1 MKLLDLKQD
10 IQRINMVFEWCT
22 RNGAISE
29 LLFNNMRNF
38 LPPQYLQKKLNTT
51 RDIYALTAHDL
62 PPEWTSNVKLA
73 RQRHS
78 KSQLNYLD

>member
-10 IQRINMVFEWCT
+10 IQKINMVFEWCT
-22 RNGAISE
+22 RSGAISE

-38 LPPQYLQKKLNTT
+38 LPQQFLRKKLNTT
-51 RDIYALTAHDL
+51 RDIYDLTAHDL
-62 PPEWTSNVKLA
+62 PPEWTRNVKLS

-78 KSQLNYLD
+78 RQKN